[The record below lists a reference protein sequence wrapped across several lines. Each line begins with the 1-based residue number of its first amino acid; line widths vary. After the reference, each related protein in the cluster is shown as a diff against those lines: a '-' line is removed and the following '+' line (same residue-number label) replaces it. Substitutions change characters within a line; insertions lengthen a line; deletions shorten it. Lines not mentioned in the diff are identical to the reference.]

1 MPPGAAPNQWL
12 LEGWSVIIPA
22 PLPLGWDDLSAGLSL
37 IIPLY
42 RLPFFPVS
50 YPHDLPVFLNSP
62 SKLPTLGSLSQGL
75 SWEESQGEPNPKEL
89 RDQTDYTLSKRF
101 LIPKC
106 VPHPHVEPNTRCLIP
121 AFSLMNGADV
131 DIWRLF
137 YYKLYDHHCH

>member
-1 MPPGAAPNQWL
+1 M
-12 LEGWSVIIPA
+12 
-22 PLPLGWDDLSAGLSL
+22 

-42 RLPFFPVS
+42 WLPFFSVS
-50 YPHDLPVFLNSP
+50 YSHDLPVFLNSP
-62 SKLPTLGSLSQGL
+62 NKLPTLGALSQRL
-75 SWEESQGEPNPKEL
+75 SLEEGQGESNPREL

-131 DIWRLF
+131 DI
-137 YYKLYDHHCH
+137 